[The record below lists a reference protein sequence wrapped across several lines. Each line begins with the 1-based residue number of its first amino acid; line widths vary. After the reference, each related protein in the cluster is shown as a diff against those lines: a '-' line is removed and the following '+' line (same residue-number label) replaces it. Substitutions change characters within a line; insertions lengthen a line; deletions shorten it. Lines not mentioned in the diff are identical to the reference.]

1 LQQEHQAV
9 GFYLSGH
16 PLDDW
21 MGALKRKGVLTLA
34 EVARRAEGGPVVAKL
49 AGSVGARQERKSSK
63 GNRFAFVACSDPTG
77 LYEVTV
83 FSDVLDQAR
92 SLLEPGLNVVL
103 TVEATL
109 EGDTLK
115 LLARGVQAVEG
126 VAADAGASALRVH
139 LAEAQAVAA
148 VAALLDQARAA
159 AGRVAKGEVRL
170 CVADAAT
177 GQEID
182 IALPGQWP
190 VGPQVK
196 GALKAVSGVMAV
208 EEL

>member
-1 LQQEHQAV
+1 
-9 GFYLSGH
+9 
-16 PLDDW
+16 
-21 MGALKRKGVLTLA
+21 M
-34 EVARRAEGGPVVAKL
+34 
-49 AGSVGARQERKSSK
+49 
-63 GNRFAFVACSDPTG
+63 
-77 LYEVTV
+77 

-115 LLARGVQAVEG
+115 LLARGVRPVADE
-126 VAADAGASALRVH
+126 AADAGASALRVH
-139 LAEAQAVAA
+139 LAEVQAVAA

-159 AGRVAKGEVRL
+159 AGRVAKGAVRL